1 MGGIT
6 VVLAGDFRQ
15 TLPVIP
21 KGTKADELK
30 ASLKASPLWKHVRKL
45 HLTTNMRVH
54 LFGDQTAGQFA
65 KHLLNIG
72 NGCIPLSQDLQLHQL
87 PCGQMIQT
95 ENDLK
100 ANVFPDLA
108 TNSHNTAW
116 LCERAILAPRNDAV
130 DKINLDLLQLMPG
143 TAESFKS
150 IDTVRDQDQ
159 AVQYPAEF
167 LNSLKP
173 PGMPLHNLV
182 LKNGAPIMLL
192 RNLDPPRLCNEA
204 LQG

>member
-1 MGGIT
+1 
-6 VVLAGDFRQ
+6 
-15 TLPVIP
+15 
-21 KGTKADELK
+21 
-30 ASLKASPLWKHVRKL
+30 
-45 HLTTNMRVH
+45 MRVH
-54 LFGDQTAGQFA
+54 LFGDQTADQFA

-150 IDTVRDQDQ
+150 IDTVRDQ
-159 AVQYPAEF
+159 YPAEF

-182 LKNGAPIMLL
+182 LKNGAPIK
-192 RNLDPPRLCNEA
+192 
-204 LQG
+204 GVSH